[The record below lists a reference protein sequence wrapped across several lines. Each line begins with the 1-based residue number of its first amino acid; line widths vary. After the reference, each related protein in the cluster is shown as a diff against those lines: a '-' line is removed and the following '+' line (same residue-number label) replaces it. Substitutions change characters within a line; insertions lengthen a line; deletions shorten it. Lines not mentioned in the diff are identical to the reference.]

1 MSLSNWDKRFLE
13 LAKLVSSWSK
23 DPSTKVGA
31 VIVDDQNIIVSVGF
45 NGFPKGIED
54 NDRLNHRDS
63 KYQIIIH
70 AENNA
75 LMFAKRPLDNC
86 TLYTYPFMPCPRC
99 AGMIIQ
105 SGIKRVVSYKN
116 TIDRHRWELDF
127 SISREL
133 FNEANMQLEE
143 WEDGRE

>member
-1 MSLSNWDKRFLE
+1 MKLTNWDKRFLE

-45 NGFPKGIED
+45 NGFPKGIQD
-54 NDRLNHRDS
+54 DDRLNHRDS
-63 KYQIIIH
+63 KYQIIVH

-75 LMFAKRPLDNC
+75 LMFAKRPLDGC
-86 TLYTYPFMPCPRC
+86 TIYTYPFMPCPRC

-105 SGIKRVVSYKN
+105 SGIKRIVTYEN
-116 TIDRHRWELDF
+116 TISRHRWDIDF
-127 SISREL
+127 VISREL
-133 FNEANMQLEE
+133 FHEAKIILEE
-143 WEDGRE
+143 WPNGRE

>member
-1 MSLSNWDKRFLE
+1 MKLTNWDKRFLE

-45 NGFPKGIED
+45 NGFPKGIQD
-54 NDRLNHRDS
+54 DDRLNHRDS
-63 KYQIIIH
+63 KYQIIVH

-75 LMFAKRPLDNC
+75 LMFAKRPLNDC
-86 TLYTYPFMPCPRC
+86 TIYTYPFMPCPRC

-105 SGIKRVVSYKN
+105 SGIKRIVTYEN
-116 TIDRHRWELDF
+116 TISRHRWDIDF
-127 SISREL
+127 AISREL
-133 FNEANMQLEE
+133 FNEAKIILEE
-143 WEDGRE
+143 WPSGRE